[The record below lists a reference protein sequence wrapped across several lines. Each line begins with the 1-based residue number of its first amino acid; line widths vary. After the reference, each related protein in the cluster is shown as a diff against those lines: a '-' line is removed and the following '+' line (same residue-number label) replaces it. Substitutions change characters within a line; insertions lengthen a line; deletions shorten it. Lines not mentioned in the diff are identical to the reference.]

1 MVMALRKRVMRILK
15 ENNRRYLGILVL
27 IILGSYT
34 FIVAAGLAQNL
45 ANLVTTFTE
54 EHRQED
60 LSFRADRVI
69 PDREGLEQ
77 AAGVVIEDYLSFD
90 AALSD
95 TLTLRLLSATE
106 RLNTPAVIEGR
117 ALSGPGEILLD
128 PAFAGANG
136 YPVGS
141 QIEAAGKTFTVV
153 GYMSLPHYI
162 YPLKNVNDI
171 LSSPQEFGVGVIT
184 RGAFTGLDNAERI
197 YAVRFNDRTRS
208 LNRQAVELRER
219 LRADGITVSD
229 WVDIMNNRRARLVW
243 ASITGM
249 KTMSV
254 PLPVAM
260 FLISCLIIAIMFWRM
275 IRRDGVIIGTLY
287 AQGYRRRELTRHYMT
302 IPLLLALAGGV
313 IGSLLAIPSLE
324 PMVMAMVSYYNVPVP
339 GVELNFLHVLTGIL
353 TPVLFLGL
361 SSYLVIRSELRRSP
375 AELMK
380 GEQQKTKVNALERA
394 FKLERFKFS
403 TKFKLRQQFR
413 SISRLVFLF
422 LGVTSASI
430 LMLFGFTVMN
440 SMRHVFDASET
451 YQFEYE
457 YSFRELQF
465 GAAPEGAEAFNAGKF
480 YPENNQEI
488 EFYIAGIEPDSR
500 LITLTDLKGNPLP
513 NNQTNITKPLADRMG
528 IKVGDTVTFISKEDG
543 KPYTFQIDAVAASYI
558 EQFIYLPLAEFNQKM
573 GLPENSFIGLFST
586 KKLDIPD
593 EKLSGFKTMGELPG
607 AMDEFMGQVVSMVVM
622 MTVVASVVALII
634 IYLVTSLLIEENR
647 NSISLLKIFGYR
659 RREIR
664 SLILNSSTPVIV
676 AGFIAGIPLAL
687 ASMGA
692 VYGYLGKM
700 INLVLPPIVSPL
712 YVVISFVTI
721 MLTYQLSK
729 ALCAKSVE
737 TVAMSEALKA
747 GTK

>member
-1 MVMALRKRVMRILK
+1 MVMALHKRIMRILK
-15 ENNRRYLGILVL
+15 ENYLRYLGILIL

-60 LSFRADRVI
+60 LSFRADQVI
-69 PDREGLEQ
+69 PDRGGLEQ
-77 AAGVVIEDYLSFD
+77 AAGAVIEDYMSYD

-95 TLTLRLLSATE
+95 TLTLRLLSETE
-106 RLNTPAVIEGR
+106 RLNIPAVIEGR
-117 ALSGPGEILLD
+117 ALSGPGEMLLD
-128 PAFAGANG
+128 PAFAEANG

-162 YPLKNVNDI
+162 YALKNVNDI
-171 LSSPQEFGVGVIT
+171 LSSPNEFGVGVIK
-184 RGAFTGLDNAERI
+184 REAFAGLGDAERI
-197 YAVRFNDRTRS
+197 YAVRFIDRTQS

-229 WVDIMNNRRARLVW
+229 WIDIMNNKRARMVW

-275 IRRDGVIIGTLY
+275 IRREAVIIGTLY
-287 AQGYRRRELTRHYMT
+287 AQGYRRRELTRHYMA
-302 IPLLLALAGGV
+302 IPLLLALVGGV
-313 IGSLLAIPSLE
+313 IGSLLGIPSIE

-339 GVELNFLHVLTGIL
+339 GIELSFLNVLIGIL
-353 TPVLFLGL
+353 TPILFLGL
-361 SSYLVIRSELRRSP
+361 SSYFVIRAELKRSP

-380 GEQQKTKVNALERA
+380 GDQQKTKVNALERA

-403 TKFKLRQQFR
+403 TKFKLREQFR
-413 SISRLVFLF
+413 SIPRLVFLF
-422 LGVTSASI
+422 LGVTSASV
-430 LMLFGFTVMN
+430 LMLFGFTIMN
-440 SMRHVFDASET
+440 SMNHVFDASDV

-457 YSFRELQF
+457 YSFRDLQF
-465 GAAPEGAEAFNAGKF
+465 GKAPEGAEAFNAGKF
-480 YPENNQEI
+480 YPENNEEL
-488 EFYIAGIEPDSR
+488 EFYTTGIEPDSR

-747 GTK
+747 GTE

>member
-1 MVMALRKRVMRILK
+1 MALRKRVMRILN
-15 ENNRRYLGILVL
+15 ENKWRYLGILVL
-27 IILGSYT
+27 IFLGSYT

-60 LSFRADRVI
+60 LSFRADQVI
-69 PDREGLEQ
+69 PDREGLEE
-77 AAGVVIEDYLSFD
+77 AAGAVIEEYLSFD
-90 AALSD
+90 AALSG

-117 ALSGPGEILLD
+117 ALSGPEEILLD
-128 PAFAGANG
+128 PAFAKANG

-141 QIEAAGKTFTVV
+141 QIEAAGKTFTVA

-171 LSSPQEFGVGVIT
+171 LTSPQEFGVGVIT
-184 RGAFTGLDNAERI
+184 REAFAGLVDAERI
-197 YAVRFNDRTRS
+197 YAARFNDRTGS
-208 LNRQAVELRER
+208 LNRQARELREH
-219 LRADGITVSD
+219 LRAEGITVSD
-229 WVDIMNNRRARLVW
+229 WIDIMNNRRARLVW

-260 FLISCLIIAIMFWRM
+260 FLISCLIIAIMFWRV
-275 IRRDGVIIGTLY
+275 IRRDAVIIGTLY

-313 IGSLLAIPSLE
+313 IGSLLALPSIA
-324 PMVMAMVSYYNVPVP
+324 PMVMGMVSYYNVPVP
-339 GVELNFLHVLTGIL
+339 GVTINFLNVLAGIL

-361 SSYLVIRSELRRSP
+361 SSCLVIRTELRRSP
-375 AELMK
+375 AELMR
-380 GEQQKTKVNALERA
+380 GDRQKTKVNALERA
-394 FKLERFKFS
+394 LKLERFRFS
-403 TKFKLRQQFR
+403 TKFKLREQFR
-413 SISRLVFLF
+413 SIPRLLFLF
-422 LGVTSASI
+422 FGITSASV
-430 LMLFGFTVMN
+430 LMLFGFTAMN
-440 SMRHVFDASET
+440 SMNRVFEASDV

-457 YSFRELQF
+457 YSFQDLQF

-480 YPENNQEI
+480 YPENNEEM

-500 LITLTDLKGNPLP
+500 LITLKDLKGNPLP

-528 IKVGDTVTFISKEDG
+528 IKAGDTVTFINKEDG
-543 KPYTFQIDAVAASYI
+543 KPYTFKIDAVAASYV
-558 EQFIYLPLAEFNQKM
+558 EQFIYLPRAEFNAKM
-573 GLPENSFIGLFST
+573 GLAENSYRGLFST
-586 KKLDIPD
+586 KKLAILG
-593 EKLSGFKTMGELPG
+593 EKLSGFKDMSALPG
-607 AMDEFMGQVVSMVVM
+607 AIDEFMGQLGSVVVM

-634 IYLVTSLLIEENR
+634 IYLVTSLLIEESR
-647 NSISLLKIFGYR
+647 NTISLFKVFGYK

-664 SLILNSSTPVIV
+664 SLILNSSTLVIV
-676 AGFIAGIPLAL
+676 AGFIIGIPLAV

-700 INLVLPPIVSPL
+700 INLVLPPVVNPL
-712 YVVISFVTI
+712 YVVIAFIVI

-737 TVAMSEALKA
+737 RVAMSEALKA
-747 GTK
+747 GTE